1 MLKTLIKKEF
11 SAFFGR
17 TFKVKNSKNGSN
29 RSPVLTVI
37 LIATL
42 FLLLSFSFFSLF
54 MAIAPVT
61 LEANVTWIIGT
72 FSITFGA
79 IVSLIGSVFA
89 TQSQLYDAT
98 DNDLLLSLPIPPTYI
113 LISRMLPLYVYNL
126 FFVSVIALPALL
138 SYAVFVSFN
147 LLSVIFWL
155 ILIIVVSF
163 VSLAI
168 CCLIGRFL
176 AGFVKKFKNSSLT
189 SIILSF
195 AFLAIYFFL
204 VSNAES
210 VIELIVTDISKIAT
224 FCQKYL
230 PTLYWTG
237 LASTG
242 KIGWFL
248 LILLFNV
255 GFSAIVLYFLSK
267 SYIRIVT
274 GSQKVKKTN
283 TKKPL
288 SYREKSQFKT
298 LLNKEWQRFS
308 SSATYFVNCSIGS
321 VILIIA
327 VVASIIN
334 AKSISDLS
342 YVLEDYK
349 KYFSTVVFLITT
361 VILFTNSAS
370 ASSVSMEG
378 KSLWIIK
385 SLPINAKTILLAK
398 LILHFL
404 ISAPFAVLATIVF
417 GIIVKL
423 DFVTVIF
430 LAVSATAFVFLQ
442 GEFGLSRNLKH
453 ADFSWT
459 NVSVPVKQSGNVL
472 AFLLFSITASLVFSV
487 ILTFLNLILPSAIST
502 LILATLLFALTLLYL
517 KSLTEKSEFILK
529 NL

>member
-1 MLKTLIKKEF
+1 MLKTLIEKEF

-17 TFKVKNSKNGSN
+17 TFKAKNSKNASKT
-29 RSPVLTVI
+29 SPVLVVF

-54 MAIAPVT
+54 AAIAPVAA
-61 LEANVTWIIGT
+61 EANASWIIGT
-72 FSITFGA
+72 FSITFA
-79 IVSLIGSVFA
+79 TIFSLIGSVFA

-98 DNDLLLSLPIPPTYI
+98 DNDLLLSLPIPPAYI

-126 FFVSVIALPALL
+126 FFVSVVALPALVA
-138 SYAVFVSFN
+138 YAVFVSFN

-163 VSLAI
+163 VSLSI
-168 CCLIGRFL
+168 CCLIGRLL

-195 AFLAIYFFL
+195 AFFAIYFLL

-210 VIELIVTDISKIAT
+210 VIKAIVTDISEIAA

-230 PTLYWTG
+230 VTLYWTG

-242 KIGWFL
+242 KIGWFFL
-248 LILLFNV
+248 VLVFNV

-267 SYIRIVT
+267 SYIKIVT
-274 GSQKVKKTN
+274 GSRKVKKIN

-288 SYREKSQFKT
+288 SFREKSQFTT

-308 SSATYFVNCSIGS
+308 SSSTYFVNCSMGS
-321 VILIIA
+321 ILLIIA
-327 VVASIIN
+327 VIAAIIN
-334 AKSISDLS
+334 AKTISDLS

-349 KYFSTVVFLITT
+349 RYFSTAVFLITT
-361 VILFTNSAS
+361 MLLFTNSAA

-378 KSLWIIK
+378 KSLWIIQ
-385 SLPINAKTILLAK
+385 SLPINAKTILLSK

-404 ISAPFAVLATIVF
+404 ISAPFSVFSAIVF

-423 DFVTVIF
+423 DFLTVIF
-430 LAVSATAFVFLQ
+430 LAVSAASFVFLQ

-459 NVSVPVKQSGNVL
+459 NASVPVKQSGNVL
-472 AFLLFSITASLVFSV
+472 AFLLFSLAAALVFGA
-487 ILTFLNLILPSAIST
+487 ILTLLNLILPSAIST
-502 LILATLLFALTLLYL
+502 LILAIMLFAFTFLYL
-517 KSLTEKSEFILK
+517 KSLTKKGEFILK